1 MPRCIAA
8 IALAIGLALPSH
20 IRGAEPVRVVV
31 DSPAQVLHV
40 LRGAERLQTFDDI
53 AIGRNGTTADKRAG
67 DGRTPI
73 GQYRVLAIRES
84 TRFHRFV
91 WLSYPTAVQARR
103 AHARGDLPV
112 AARRA
117 IEHAD
122 DGGRPPPQDTVLGGY
137 IGIHGVGAGDPAVHE
152 DFNWTEGCVA
162 LTDAQIDALLRHIT
176 VGTAVEIR

>member
-1 MPRCIAA
+1 MSLKTCNWFTKAATMRQGGLTGTRIRFRSRGDAVPRCIAA

-31 DSPAQVLHV
+31 DSSAQVLHV

-122 DGGRPPPQDTVLGGY
+122 DGGRPPP
-137 IGIHGVGAGDPAVHE
+137 
-152 DFNWTEGCVA
+152 
-162 LTDAQIDALLRHIT
+162 
-176 VGTAVEIR
+176 